1 MLLVI
6 GKEELTIECTG
17 SSNIVILAAHST
29 VHFEIPWKSFCEAA
43 AGGVVFDNAIA
54 ELDEFLV
61 FCGAQHLRGSI
72 QPLTL
77 PNG

>member
-29 VHFEIPWKSFCEAA
+29 VHFEIPWKSFCEA
-43 AGGVVFDNAIA
+43 
-54 ELDEFLV
+54 
-61 FCGAQHLRGSI
+61 
-72 QPLTL
+72 
-77 PNG
+77 